1 MTKFL
6 ATQTGQKLAYSF
18 TKGTGP
24 TVVFLG
30 GFKSDMEGSKA
41 IFLEKWAKK
50 RNRSFLRF
58 DYSGHGQSTGDFL
71 NLGIGDWFNDAK
83 QIIELTK
90 NNGLILIGSSMG
102 GWISLLLSRELG
114 SRLKG
119 LITIAAAPDFTED
132 SMWKNFTEDQKKE
145 VLDQVKEIAKEIEDD
160 EEVPLNDPF
169 AGNEGT
175 SSMSGN
181 IPEEEQ
187 ENELSLY
194 NYKLAGLIS
203 GKDYSYISIVNS
215 GGEVLTLSLGQYLGK
230 IQLVDLRLNEA
241 IFKKEDGKFM
251 IIDFN
256 SQVRE
261 SDDY

>member
-1 MTKFL
+1 M
-6 ATQTGQKLAYSF
+6 SF
-18 TKGTGP
+18 
-24 TVVFLG
+24 
-30 GFKSDMEGSKA
+30 FKIL
-41 IFLEKWAKK
+41 IFL
-50 RNRSFLRF
+50 S
-58 DYSGHGQSTGDFL
+58 
-71 NLGIGDWFNDAK
+71 
-83 QIIELTK
+83 
-90 NNGLILIGSSMG
+90 LILIPT
-102 GWISLLLSRELG
+102 ISFS
-114 SRLKG
+114 
-119 LITIAAAPDFTED
+119 D
-132 SMWKNFTEDQKKE
+132 SHDQKTE
-145 VLDQVKEIAKEIEDD
+145 VLEQVKEIAKEMEDD

-181 IPEEEQ
+181 IPEDEQ

-194 NYKLAGLIS
+194 NFKLAGLIS

-261 SDDY
+261 ADDY